1 MPPPRPVVF
10 VAPFFLE
17 TTLRFVEAVAALPGV
32 RTGLISQDPAERL
45 PARLRARLAAH
56 RRVSDGLDPEQIA
69 AATRE
74 LAIEIGPVERL
85 LGALEQ
91 LQVPLGTVRD
101 RLGIEGL
108 GEEASLN
115 FRDKGRMKDVLGRAG
130 VPCARHARA
139 ESERAAREAAER
151 IGLPLVLKP
160 AAGAGAQGTY
170 RVTDEKGLDAAL
182 RAARPAPDRPAVLEE
197 FVVGR
202 EFSFDTVSV
211 RGRPVWHSLSHYL
224 PPPLH
229 VVDNPWI
236 QWCVMIPR
244 EIDDPRYD
252 DIRGVAKRALEA
264 LGMQTGL
271 SHMEWFRRPDGSVL
285 VSEVGA
291 RPPGA
296 QITSLISYAHD
307 VDFYAAWAKLVVF
320 DRFEPPRRAFAAG
333 CAYLRGQGKGRIR
346 AVKGLR
352 KALAELGPIVVEKKA
367 PTIGA
372 APSTSYEG
380 DGYVIVR
387 HSDTTV
393 VERAL
398 GHLVSNVRVELG

>member
-1 MPPPRPVVF
+1 MRSVVF
-10 VAPFFLE
+10 VAPFFLD
-17 TTLRFVEAVAALPGV
+17 TTLRFVRAVAALPGV
-32 RTGLISQDPAERL
+32 RTGLVSQDPASRL
-45 PARLRARLAAH
+45 PADLKATLDAH
-56 RRVSDGLDPEQIA
+56 RRIDDGLDPQQIA
-69 AATRE
+69 RATRE
-74 LAIEIGPVERL
+74 LAAEIGPVDRL

-91 LQVPLGTVRD
+91 IQVPLGEVRD
-101 RLGIEGL
+101 ALGIPGL
-108 GEEASLN
+108 GAEASRN
-115 FRDKGRMKDVLGRAG
+115 FRDKARMKDVLRRAG
-130 VPCARHARA
+130 LPCARHARVENEA
-139 ESERAAREAAER
+139 AARAFAAEV
-151 IGLPLVLKP
+151 GYPLVLKP
-160 AAGAGAQGTY
+160 TAGAGAKATY
-170 RVTDEKGLDAAL
+170 RVGDDEELAAVL
-182 RAARPAPDRPAVLEE
+182 GSVRPSRKNPAVAEE
-197 FVVGR
+197 FVSGQ
-202 EFSFDTVSV
+202 EFSFDTVSI
-211 RGRPVWHSLSHYL
+211 GGKAVWHSLSHYL

-252 DIRGVAKRALEA
+252 DIRKVAFRALEA

-320 DRFEPPRRAFAAG
+320 DRFDPPRRAFAAG
-333 CAYLRGQGKGRIR
+333 CAYLRGQGKGRIKR
-346 AVKGLR
+346 VRGLR
-352 KALAELGPIVVEKKA
+352 KVLAELGPLVVEKKV
-367 PTIGA
+367 PTVGA
-372 APSTSYEG
+372 KPSTSYEG

-387 HSDTTV
+387 HPDTTV

-398 GHLVSNVRVELG
+398 GHVVANVRVDLG

>member
-1 MPPPRPVVF
+1 MPSVVF
-10 VAPFFLE
+10 VAPFFLD
-17 TTLRFVEAVAALPGV
+17 TTMRFVRAVAALPGV
-32 RTGLISQDPAERL
+32 RTGLISQDPASRL
-45 PARLRARLAAH
+45 PADLRRMLAAH
-56 RRVSDGLDPEQIA
+56 RRIDDGLDPQQIA

-74 LAIEIGPVERL
+74 LAREIGPVDRL

-91 LQVPLGTVRD
+91 LQVPLGEVRD
-101 RLGIEGL
+101 ALGIAGL
-108 GEEASLN
+108 GAEASRN
-115 FRDKGRMKDVLGRAG
+115 FRDKARMKDVLRRAG
-130 VPCARHARA
+130 LPCARHARV
-139 ESERAAREAAER
+139 ESEAAARAFAAEV
-151 IGLPLVLKP
+151 GYPLVLKP
-160 AAGAGAQGTY
+160 TAGAGAKATH
-170 RVTDEKGLDAAL
+170 RVGDDKQLAAAL
-182 RAARPAPDRPAVLEE
+182 RSVRPSRDNPAVAEE
-197 FVVGR
+197 FVTGQ
-202 EFSFDTVSV
+202 EFSFDTVSI
-211 RGRPVWHSLSHYL
+211 GGKAVWHSLSHYL

-252 DIRGVAKRALEA
+252 DIRKVAFRALEA

-320 DRFEPPRRAFAAG
+320 DRFEPPRRAYAAG
-333 CAYLRGQGKGRIR
+333 CAYLRGQGKGRIQGVR
-346 AVKGLR
+346 GLR
-352 KALAELGPIVVEKKA
+352 KVLAELGPLVVEKKLPA
-367 PTIGA
+367 IGA
-372 APSTSYEG
+372 RPSTSYEG

-387 HSDTTV
+387 HPDTTV

-398 GHLVSNVRVELG
+398 GHVVANVRVDLG